1 MTKEQLGAFIADNR
15 RDRGL
20 TQRDLAEKLHIT
32 DKAVSK
38 WERGLSYPDVTLLEP
53 LAEVFGLGV
62 EELVACRRAE
72 EKREEEQPV
81 KNILE
86 ISRENRQS
94 DQRKMAVRTAL
105 SALVMVGLAL
115 LAVWYSATFVHEQRM
130 DMIFLKETVGN
141 TNYLYV
147 KEEGHLLRLKCE
159 DSVDFDA
166 IKLTN
171 PELGD
176 NDLMYRLDCRW
187 NKKTYQGTV
196 AACESTGSSL
206 LRPEDTIGSA
216 LGLDDP
222 LFGWEDVSCETVYCC
237 QDPYSQELVYTYA
250 FWGGGPEKWNEKR
263 LLEVEDCLAYA
274 QADWDNDRETELLIR
289 TRWPEKP
296 YTVYDMEDGA
306 IEAIW
311 VDSLEPELARCLM
324 TPGEQQ
330 EELER
335 ELRRSS

>member
-1 MTKEQLGAFIADNR
+1 MTKEQLGKFIVENR
-15 RDRGL
+15 RSRDM
-20 TQRDLAEKLHIT
+20 TQRDLAERLHIT

-62 EELVACRRAE
+62 EELVACRMVE
-72 EKREEEQPV
+72 EKQREEQSV

-94 DQRKMAVRTAL
+94 EHRKMMVRTAL

-115 LAVWYSATFVHEQRM
+115 LVVWYSATFVHERRENT
-130 DMIFLKETVGN
+130 IFLKETVGDI
-141 TNYLYV
+141 NYLYV
-147 KEEGHLLRLKCE
+147 EEEGHLLRLKCE

-166 IKLTN
+166 I
-171 PELGD
+171 ELIDPKWG
-176 NDLMYRLDCRW
+176 NERMYRLDCRW
-187 NKKTYQGTV
+187 NKKTYQGIVTTCNLTHLAPLEPQDV
-196 AACESTGSSL
+196 ISSA
-206 LRPEDTIGSA
+206 I
-216 LGLDDP
+216 GLDDS
-222 LFGWEDVSCETVYCC
+222 LFGWKDVSCETVYCC
-237 QDPYSQELVYTYA
+237 RDPYSQEIVYTYA
-250 FWGGGPEKWNEKR
+250 FWGGSPEKWNEER
-263 LLEVEDCLAYA
+263 LLEVEDCLTYT
-274 QADWDNDRETELLIR
+274 QADWDHDRETELLIR

-296 YTVYDMEDGA
+296 YTVYDIEDGA

-311 VDSLEPELARCLM
+311 VDSLEPELARDLM

-335 ELRRSS
+335 ELRSSS

>member
-72 EKREEEQPV
+72 ERREEELPV

-94 DQRKMAVRTAL
+94 DRRRTVIRTAL
-105 SALVMVGLAL
+105 SALAVVGVAL
-115 LAVWYSATFVHEQRM
+115 LAVWYSATFVHEQRE
-130 DMIFLKETVGN
+130 DTIFLKETAGDA
-141 TNYLYV
+141 NYLYV
-147 KEEGHLLRLKCE
+147 EDGGHLLQLRCE

-166 IKLTN
+166 IELTD
-171 PELGD
+171 PQWRDEV
-176 NDLMYRLDCRW
+176 MYRLDCRW
-187 NKKTYQGTV
+187 NKKTYQGIVT
-196 AACESTGSSL
+196 ACDRTGL
-206 LRPEDTIGSA
+206 NPLAPEDEIGSA
-216 LGLDDP
+216 IGLDEP
-222 LFGWEDVSCETVYCC
+222 LFGWRDVSCQTVYCC
-237 QDPYSQELVYTYA
+237 RDLYSSEIVYTYA
-250 FWGGGPEKWNEKR
+250 FWGGSEEKWNEER
-263 LLEVEDCLAYA
+263 LLEVEDCLTYA
-274 QADWDNDRETELLIR
+274 QADWDNDREMELLIR

-306 IEAIW
+306 VEAIW
-311 VDSLEPELARCLM
+311 VDSLEPELARRLM